1 MLMVREKA
9 FYRQLLR
16 LALPLALQNVIT
28 YSVGLADNIM
38 VGRLGELALSGAYVS
53 NQLQNLLHMRSWG

>member
-1 MLMVREKA
+1 MLMVRDKA
-9 FYRQLLR
+9 FYRLLLR

-38 VGRLGELALSGAYVS
+38 VGRLGELA
-53 NQLQNLLHMRSWG
+53 